1 MNMSII
7 VKTNLHIT
15 IVIGTAMDHC
25 VSEESGN
32 KVYYHYY
39 YYHYYI
45 ALICSLCVFTL

>member
-32 KVYYHYY
+32 KAFYLLFIFITKV
-39 YYHYYI
+39 
-45 ALICSLCVFTL
+45 C